1 MLFICIVVEPWD
13 YSLFVVPVAGIYL
26 SQIYSKKDKVLRQAF
41 FQWFYNIMFV
51 FTGEWLTVN
60 DLFYEGVI
68 HLNSTLSR
76 NGYTLQF
83 AVQKAD
89 TIAIPEDPI

>member
-1 MLFICIVVEPWD
+1 
-13 YSLFVVPVAGIYL
+13 
-26 SQIYSKKDKVLRQAF
+26 
-41 FQWFYNIMFV
+41 MFV